1 LTDSSSFSSSAT
13 FFWKLGSGVDFCL
26 LKTEGDIL
34 SGCFTSLNIAARSA
48 KDVVVRMGIASG
60 RAFWVN
66 LVDDTSLI
74 TA

>member
-1 LTDSSSFSSSAT
+1 
-13 FFWKLGSGVDFCL
+13 
-26 LKTEGDIL
+26 
-34 SGCFTSLNIAARSA
+34 
-48 KDVVVRMGIASG
+48 VVRMGIASG